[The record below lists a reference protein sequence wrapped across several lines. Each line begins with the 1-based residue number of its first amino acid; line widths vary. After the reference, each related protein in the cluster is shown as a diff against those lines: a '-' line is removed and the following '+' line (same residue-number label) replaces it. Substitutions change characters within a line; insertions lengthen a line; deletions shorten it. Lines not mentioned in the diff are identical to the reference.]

1 MAQHF
6 GGRDGDQSGHEP
18 RGYGARLRPSDI
30 EPDDEETNGHV
41 QELARYLMLVHKC
54 SPMAVNGNQTERT
67 RTAAEVAPRPACDG
81 RLGRRE
87 MTIARLTRRRLAV
100 QRLRGLLLLDLG
112 RLSVPPGRRHAGH

>member
-18 RGYGARLRPSDI
+18 RGHGARLRPSDI
-30 EPDDEETNGHV
+30 EPDDEEADRYV
-41 QELARYLMLVHKC
+41 QELARYLMLVHEC
-54 SPMAVNGNQTERT
+54 SPMAVNGDQTERA
-67 RTAAEVAPRPACDG
+67 RTAAKIAPRPACDG

-87 MTIARLTRRRLAV
+87 MAVARFARRRLAV

-112 RLSVPPGRRHAGH
+112 RMLVPPGRRHAGH